1 LGNDPRN
8 GESDRRNPMNSVILK
23 DDYLKQI
30 RKLKKRH
37 WLIHLTGVLLTLAI
51 LTIPY
56 LRKLDRDQIVQ
67 AYRVAKLEF
76 DGVQTKQKILTILRS
91 RGLTLGQGLDISDV
105 ILSQQEVPV
114 SMVLAIMDTES
125 SFNSDAVVFKGDR
138 GFLQAT
144 PLTARTYAGNLSNNI
159 HDPIVNIRASLGY
172 LGDLKGIYDSWPKA
186 LRTYNGGPNNVDNK
200 ALNGYVQA
208 IMAKAEVFANQLS
221 R

>member
-1 LGNDPRN
+1 
-8 GESDRRNPMNSVILK
+8 MNSVILK
-23 DDYLKQI
+23 DDYLKRI

-37 WLIHLTGVLLTLAI
+37 WLIHLTGVLFTLAI
-51 LTIPY
+51 LSIPY
-56 LRKLDRDQIVQ
+56 VWKLDRDLIVQ

-76 DGVQTKQKILTILRS
+76 DGVLTKQKILTILRS
-91 RGLTLGQGLDISDV
+91 RGLTLGQGLDISDA
-105 ILSQQEVPV
+105 ILSQQEIPV
-114 SMVLAIMDTES
+114 SSVLAIMDAES
-125 SFNSDAVVFKGDR
+125 GFNSDAVSSKGAR
-138 GFLQAT
+138 GLLQAM

-186 LRTYNGGPNNVDNK
+186 LRAYNGGPKNVDNK

-208 IMAKAEVFANQLS
+208 VMAKAEIYEKQLS